1 MATRRKRPRPLRPRH
16 SSRSRLSP
24 RDARERASD
33 RNLTVIT
40 RPRRERHGSPGAFL
54 SHSSL
59 PAMSAPLPPACRRRR
74 QPLRQPQF
82 RHGAWLLALV
92 LLSAPSDVVA
102 QRLSFSSEQNVSP
115 AYEGWEQDV
124 DGSRY
129 FLFGYMNRNW
139 EEEPTVPVGPKNAMA
154 PGVPDQGQPTR
165 FLPRRNRFVF
175 RVPIPDDFGTNDELV
190 WTLTV
195 NGVTERAYATLRQ
208 DYFVDGIVRAS
219 EHGALGAGTSNPIIR
234 ANVGPSL
241 RVDGDTERTVR
252 VGEPLT
258 LVAVAD
264 DDGVPESRRR
274 RRLRRNPGQ
283 SERWRPHQR
292 GTVSTETGLRVSWFV
307 YRGAG
312 RATFEPPQIKV
323 WEDTRTG
330 SHSPWAPHFLSPDPP
345 PDGRWITTT
354 TFDSPGTY
362 VLRCLAS
369 DGALD
374 VASNITVTV
383 TD

>member
-1 MATRRKRPRPLRPRH
+1 
-16 SSRSRLSP
+16 
-24 RDARERASD
+24 
-33 RNLTVIT
+33 
-40 RPRRERHGSPGAFL
+40 
-54 SHSSL
+54 
-59 PAMSAPLPPACRRRR
+59 MSAPLLLACRRPRSR
-74 QPLRQPQF
+74 GTGR
-82 RHGAWLLALV
+82 GACLLALV
-92 LLSAPSDVVA
+92 LLSAPSQLAA
-102 QRLSFSSEQNVSP
+102 QSLSFSSGQNVSP

-139 EEEPTVPVGPKNAMA
+139 EEEPNIPIGPENAFA
-154 PGVPDQGQPTR
+154 PGEPDLGQPTR

-175 RVPIPDDFGTNDELV
+175 RVPVPDDFGMNDELV

-208 DYFVDGIVRAS
+208 DYFVDNIVRAS
-219 EHGALGAGTSNPIIR
+219 EHGALGAGSSNPTIR
-234 ANVGPSL
+234 ANVGPTLSIE
-241 RVDGDTERTVR
+241 GDTERTVR

-258 LVAVAD
+258 LVAVAH

-274 RRLRRNPGQ
+274 RRLRRNPSQ

-292 GTVSTETGLRVSWFV
+292 NTVSTETGLRVSWFT

-312 RATFEPPQIKV
+312 VATFAPPQIKV

-330 SHSPWAPHFLSPDPP
+330 SYSPWAPHFLSPEPP
-345 PDGRWITTT
+345 PDGRWTSVA
-354 TFDSPGTY
+354 TFDQPGTY

-374 VASNITVTV
+374 TARNITVTV
-383 TD
+383 TE